1 MSSIDRNTIG
11 GERHI
16 QPANGP
22 NKTNPVASIAQLA
35 ASEIRQPTGKKKIA
49 GLKRMRRAASLR
61 SVKSIEAADTDGLS
75 GVSNEQML
83 GDLARILTIMEIEDE
98 RTGGDEVSQLCRV
111 MLEENA
117 RRVSLL
123 IESKQTR

>member
-11 GERHI
+11 SERHI
-16 QPANGP
+16 PSSNGP
-22 NKTNPVASIAQLA
+22 NKTNPVASVAQLA
-35 ASEIRQPTGKKKIA
+35 ATEIRQPNGKKKISN
-49 GLKRMRRAASLR
+49 LKRMRRAAGLR
-61 SVKSIEAADTDGLS
+61 SVKSIEASDTDGLS

-83 GDLARILTIMEIEDE
+83 GDLARILTIMDIEDE
-98 RTGGDEVSQLCRV
+98 RTGGDDISQLCRV